1 MMKKVGLLE
10 SEVQT
15 LEATLRSKNKQVQ
28 KDKTEAETRGKSV
41 TGSKSSS
48 DELKL
53 KVEAINAELENR
65 TNDIKVRKNRIE
77 NLKSNFK
84 DQFENLKPTKLKLAG
99 TIDINKS
106 IDDELASAKRDV
118 AVLTEEVKKL
128 DVHVKSVKEGNG
140 ELEKC
145 AVSARD
151 KMNVGKKE
159 LESQI
164 NECNSLAKESSL
176 LEMKSDKLGVLNK
189 QAKSEEEKIKLKII
203 QTEGDLELSLGKM
216 ESTDSVK
223 NSIKEKNSETY
234 RKS

>member
-84 DQFENLKPTKLKLAG
+84 DQFENLKPTKFKLAG
-99 TIDINKS
+99 IIDINKT

-118 AVLTEEVKKL
+118 AVMTEEAKKL
-128 DVHVKSVKEGNG
+128 DVHVKSVKDVVIV
-140 ELEKC
+140 LEI
-145 AVSARD
+145 A
-151 KMNVGKKE
+151 
-159 LESQI
+159 
-164 NECNSLAKESSL
+164 
-176 LEMKSDKLGVLNK
+176 
-189 QAKSEEEKIKLKII
+189 
-203 QTEGDLELSLGKM
+203 
-216 ESTDSVK
+216 
-223 NSIKEKNSETY
+223 
-234 RKS
+234 

>member
-53 KVEAINAELENR
+53 KVEAIDAELENR
-65 TNDIKVRKNRIE
+65 TNDIEVRKDRIE

-84 DQFENLKPTKLKLAG
+84 DQFESLRSTKLKLAG
-99 TIDINKS
+99 IIDINKT

-118 AVLTEEVKKL
+118 AVMTEEAKKL
-128 DVHVKSVKEGNG
+128 DVHVKSVKDVVIV
-140 ELEKC
+140 LEI
-145 AVSARD
+145 A
-151 KMNVGKKE
+151 
-159 LESQI
+159 
-164 NECNSLAKESSL
+164 
-176 LEMKSDKLGVLNK
+176 
-189 QAKSEEEKIKLKII
+189 
-203 QTEGDLELSLGKM
+203 
-216 ESTDSVK
+216 
-223 NSIKEKNSETY
+223 
-234 RKS
+234 